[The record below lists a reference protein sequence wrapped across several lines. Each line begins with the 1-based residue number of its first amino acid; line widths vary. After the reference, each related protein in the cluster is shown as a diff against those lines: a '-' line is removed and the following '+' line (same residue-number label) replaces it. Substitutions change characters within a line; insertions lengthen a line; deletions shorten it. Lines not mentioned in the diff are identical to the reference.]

1 MARFLLAFALAGALI
16 SIVLLPLR
24 ALNWSD
30 FRPLLRMTLTPG
42 RVVVL
47 GDSVIAAAS
56 RCDKNRASIPEMLS
70 EQLRVPVLDGAR
82 PGAALGVSLDTL
94 RVAASLRR
102 FDMVVIHL
110 TLNGGLFASVRA
122 DSDLERLWR
131 QFRSNLSYASKPQPT
146 RLAFKGRT
154 YGDFGESVTVYFPKE
169 KAGATCPESAGVDP
183 GFVEFM
189 YWRSYG
195 QPMNFDE
202 GFVPFL
208 ARVRSLQNRG
218 TTVLVVLPPVNYQ
231 LIERLNDPPV
241 LENLRSAVADTD
253 RQLHSAN
260 MPVLNL
266 AFALPSDAFA
276 DQWCGCGHLNETGRR
291 QYAVRVAERLHAMS
305 GIGTGS
311 SR

>member
-1 MARFLLAFALAGALI
+1 MPRFLLAFALTGTVI

-24 ALNWSD
+24 VLNWGD

-42 RVVVL
+42 RMVVL

-82 PGAALGVSLDTL
+82 
-94 RVAASLRR
+94 LRR
-102 FDMVVIHL
+102 FDVVVIHL
-110 TLNGGLFASVRA
+110 TLNGALFATTRA
-122 DSDLERLWR
+122 DSDWERLWK
-131 QFRSNLSYASKPQPT
+131 QFQSNLSYASKPQPT
-146 RLAFKGRT
+146 RLVFKGRS
-154 YGDFGESVTVYFPKE
+154 YGDLGESVAVYFPKE
-169 KAGATCPESAGVDP
+169 KASATCPENAGADLA
-183 GFVEFM
+183 FVEFM

-195 QPMNFDE
+195 QPLNFDA
-202 GFVPFL
+202 GYVPFL

-218 TTVLVVLPPVNYQ
+218 ATVLVVLPPVNYQ

-241 LENLRSAVADTD
+241 LENLRSAVAETET
-253 RQLHSAN
+253 RLHSAN
-260 MPVLNL
+260 IPVLNI

-276 DQWCGCGHLNETGRR
+276 DQWCGCGHLSEPGRR
-291 QYAVRVAERLHAMS
+291 QYAVRVAEKLHAMS
-305 GIGTGS
+305 GIATSS